1 LAWIAFAFL
10 SALVL
15 WVSGRCAKGRSHRRS
30 GCVTFAPLVGL
41 AAGRSLV
48 EAIGPWTEYLGLL
61 VIGGYGLYVVYLDN
75 LVAGLG
81 LGVLRNPIFFAA
93 LTIGAISG
101 LMALAGLKLGNVIG
115 RYLPIRS
122 DVLSGVALVFVAVT
136 PNKPG
141 AERT

>member
-1 LAWIAFAFL
+1 MRILA
-10 SALVL
+10 SSGPSSNLVL
-15 WVSGRCAKGRSHRRS
+15 ITATG
-30 GCVTFAPLVGL
+30 PLML
-41 AAGRSLV
+41 M
-48 EAIGPWTEYLGLL
+48 
-61 VIGGYGLYVVYLDN
+61 
-75 LVAGLG
+75 
-81 LGVLRNPIFFAA
+81 
-93 LTIGAISG
+93 ISG

>member
-1 LAWIAFAFL
+1 MRILA
-10 SALVL
+10 SSGPSSNLVL
-15 WVSGRCAKGRSHRRS
+15 ITATG
-30 GCVTFAPLVGL
+30 PLML
-41 AAGRSLV
+41 MLM
-48 EAIGPWTEYLGLL
+48 
-61 VIGGYGLYVVYLDN
+61 
-75 LVAGLG
+75 
-81 LGVLRNPIFFAA
+81 
-93 LTIGAISG
+93 ISG